1 MKMFILMYKFC
12 VSYAWHSGTQGA
24 LAPRISTAWTP
35 LPGGGLAQGFHKRR
49 DISLLFVSG
58 SSFGA
63 LRASAPPLT
72 TTFMDPDELFVCR
85 LCEEDA
91 EEIYWCLNTG
101 HCRFAFWGICFECW
115 SGHVCVPWPAPT
127 RTDPGAYAAAAW
139 NP

>member
-1 MKMFILMYKFC
+1 MALWNRGSACPEDK
-12 VSYAWHSGTQGA
+12 HS
-24 LAPRISTAWTP
+24 LDAPPW
-35 LPGGGLAQGFHKRR
+35 GGLAQGFHKRR

-58 SSFGA
+58 SNFGA

-91 EEIYWCLNTG
+91 EDIYWCLNTG
-101 HCRFAFWGICFECW
+101 HCHFAFWGICFECW
-115 SGHVCVPWPAPT
+115 SGHVCVPLPAPT